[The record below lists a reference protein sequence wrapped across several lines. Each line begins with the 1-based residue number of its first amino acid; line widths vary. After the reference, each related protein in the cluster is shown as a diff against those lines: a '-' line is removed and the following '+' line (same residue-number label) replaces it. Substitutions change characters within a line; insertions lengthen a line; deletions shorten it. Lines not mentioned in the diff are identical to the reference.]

1 MVSSEELVSLG
12 YIALKNDIKYK
23 DRDIITMVNDILEVT
38 EESEDIQYDLNM
50 IVDDLYCNYE
60 LDYST
65 LN

>member
-1 MVSSEELVSLG
+1 MDE
-12 YIALKNDIKYK
+12 K
-23 DRDIITMVNDILEVT
+23 TMVNDILEIT

-50 IVDDLYCNYE
+50 IVDDLYYNYE